1 MSWLSSY
8 RFFFFDDAGEFAVPI
23 FVTSAY
29 LLVAAEIFLIG
40 FLCGKCVS
48 PSPENVHFLEDFKV
62 NHKGFLFFQKFKK
75 FYVLFGVFVGT
86 VLVLTGYRIDFNAL
100 FGFVFSC
107 LMTYQMLSQTT
118 KGQDPGRIEAF
129 QELLADNVKWSDTP
143 TSVVYKMQAK
153 AVRDLSSSARKDS
166 LKKRTESGETA
177 NVLWVIGGRRAL
189 SWGLIV
195 DVR

>member
-1 MSWLSSY
+1 MPFFAIAYLREYPITSSGFLSLVEAAMTAAVANCGNGMN
-8 RFFFFDDAGEFAVPI
+8 DAGEFAVPI

-86 VLVLTGYRIDFNAL
+86 VQY
-100 FGFVFSC
+100 
-107 LMTYQMLSQTT
+107 
-118 KGQDPGRIEAF
+118 
-129 QELLADNVKWSDTP
+129 
-143 TSVVYKMQAK
+143 
-153 AVRDLSSSARKDS
+153 
-166 LKKRTESGETA
+166 
-177 NVLWVIGGRRAL
+177 
-189 SWGLIV
+189 
-195 DVR
+195 